1 VPDLQKKRVVE
12 IGTDP
17 SAINPDLRR
26 MTPEGLKTVW
36 PKAEIGVQCAYL
48 MADSWRKANNANK
61 ILLSAEL

>member
-1 VPDLQKKRVVE
+1 
-12 IGTDP
+12 
-17 SAINPDLRR
+17 